1 MLSYE
6 EALNELLQATT
17 TLGIETVSLQDAL
30 NRTLATSISAR
41 LDHPPFPQSAMDGF
55 AISAPT
61 DALNFSIQ
69 GAAYAG
75 DHLPPPLDAG
85 EAYKVATGGPIPFNS
100 FAIVPIEDANVEGP
114 SLSLSS
120 KPTKGRWIR
129 QRGMDVKQGE
139 SLIAAHTKLSAG
151 CLSNLAQQGIQEVE
165 TFKTPTIG
173 ILTTGD
179 EVCSIDVPRPDHQI
193 FNSNQTLLKA
203 LLQQTEARVGQCL
216 HAPDSAQNI
225 EKSLK
230 ELSKNHDLIL
240 TTGGA
245 SVGERDHLVDVL
257 RDSGDLQFWKV
268 KMRPG
273 KPVFAGRIENTPV
286 LGLPGNPV
294 STFASFH
301 LFARPAIGAITG
313 VETPQLR
320 WTWVP
325 SPIDVRPHPQ
335 RRDFLRACWKS
346 RLTTS
351 EPPYILASGQTS
363 GHGRDLLATDLLIE
377 IPSIDERQIEPGELV
392 RAFFL

>member
-6 EALNELLQATT
+6 DALDQLLQQRA
-17 TLGIETVSLQDAL
+17 TLGTETVSLQDAL
-30 NRTLATSISAR
+30 HRTLATPITAR
-41 LDHPPFPQSAMDGF
+41 IDHPPFPQSAMDGF
-55 AISAPT
+55 AISEPT
-61 DALNFSIQ
+61 DTLKFSIQ

-75 DHLPPPLDAG
+75 DRLPPPMDSG
-85 EAYKVATGGPIPFNS
+85 QAYKVATGGPIPANS
-100 FAIVPIEDANVEGP
+100 FAVVPIENAQVKG
-114 SLSLSS
+114 SLLSVRS
-120 KPTKGRWIR
+120 TPDEGRWIR
-129 QRGMDVKQGE
+129 QQGMDIRQGE
-139 SLIAAHTKLSAG
+139 PLIAARTRLSAG

-179 EVCSIDVPRPDHQI
+179 EVCSLDVPRPNHQI

-203 LLQQTEARVGQCL
+203 LLQKTEARLGRCL
-216 HAPDSAQNI
+216 HAPDSPQII
-225 EKSLK
+225 EESLK
-230 ELSKNHDLIL
+230 DLSKNHDLIL

-245 SVGERDHLVDVL
+245 SVGERDHLIDVL
-257 RDSGDLQFWKV
+257 RSSGDVHFWKV

-273 KPVFAGRIENTPV
+273 KPVFAGQVENTPV

-301 LFARPAIGAITG
+301 LFARPMIGAITG
-313 VETPQLR
+313 VESPQLN

-335 RRDFLRACWKS
+335 RRDFLRACWES
-346 RLTTS
+346 RLSTS
-351 EPPYILASGQTS
+351 ELPYRLASGQTS
-363 GHGRDLLATDLLIE
+363 GHGKDLLTTDLLIE
-377 IPSIDERQIEPGELV
+377 IPSIDERQIEPGDLV